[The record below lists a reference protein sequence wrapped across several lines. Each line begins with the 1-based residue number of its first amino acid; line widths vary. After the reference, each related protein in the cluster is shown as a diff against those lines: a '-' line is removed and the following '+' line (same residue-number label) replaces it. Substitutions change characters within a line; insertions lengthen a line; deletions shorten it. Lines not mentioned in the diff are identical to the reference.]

1 MFKLA
6 VIFALIAI
14 ASAGVIS
21 YGHAGSSH
29 DYSNNGYADAYVAHG
44 ASHDYS
50 HHGHASSYANHN
62 SVSLHPVEVV
72 VAHSHPVVHKEIS
85 YHNGYHY

>member
-1 MFKLA
+1 MFKLV
-6 VIFALIAI
+6 VIFALIAV

-21 YGHAGSSH
+21 YGHG
-29 DYSNNGYADAYVAHG
+29 DDYVAQG

-62 SVSLHPVEVV
+62 SVSVHPVEVV
-72 VAHSHPVVHKEIS
+72 VAHSHPVEVSQHHGY
-85 YHNGYHY
+85 YH